1 MKNRAVFTAF
11 AVSIAWAQ
19 NPPAAPPATPQTQPV
34 AASTPTLPI
43 DKNAAEVASH
53 ETSLPFTS
61 HVTLVQV
68 PVIVRDRSGKVIGT
82 LKKED
87 FQLFDKGKPQEI
99 IKFSVEKNEGK
110 PAVEPDKKPDEG
122 GENLDAIP
130 SHFIAYV
137 FDDMHFKI
145 GDLMQAREAARKHL
159 RTALK
164 LTDRA
169 AIFTTS
175 GLVMLDFTHDIQA
188 IEDAMNKITPRSQS
202 VISALDCP
210 HITFYQ
216 ADQILNNDPQAFQGA
231 YQDAIACSNLDA
243 TIASNQSVLQ
253 NMVRSGSGRATALG
267 ETDAQFALASLL
279 NIIGRMNST
288 PGQRSVILISPGF
301 YIDQNFRYQ
310 QSQVIDKAIRA
321 KVVISS
327 VDGRGLYTI
336 IAGGDASVSHNSS
349 SPSSMIV
356 RERMER
362 ESAVAEGE
370 TLGEFALGTGGAWF
384 RSNNDLGEGFRQVGT
399 APEYQYFLGFSPQN
413 LKFDGT
419 FHQLRVT
426 LKGKDL
432 VIQARRG
439 YYAPNHAVTPAE
451 QSKEE
456 TREAFFSIEE
466 MVDIPLTVQTQFFR
480 PTPETARLSVL
491 SHIDLK
497 PIHFRKADGRNID
510 TITMVTG
517 VFDRNG
523 NLALNGIIKTIDL
536 KFKDETM
543 DAHMAAGLSAKTSFD
558 VPRGKYI
565 VRQVVR
571 DEEGQTMSARSLVV
585 EIR

>member
-1 MKNRAVFTAF
+1 MKNRAICAVFGL
-11 AVSIAWAQ
+11 SIAWAQ
-19 NPPAAPPATPQTQPV
+19 NPPATAPAQPPAQPP
-34 AASTPTLPI
+34 AQAPAKPI
-43 DKNAAEVASH
+43 DQNTAEVSSH

-68 PVIVRDRSGKVIGT
+68 PVIVRDRRGKVIGT

-99 IKFSVEKNEGK
+99 IKFSVEKTEGK
-110 PAVEPDKKPDEG
+110 PAVEPEKKPDEG
-122 GENLDAIP
+122 GESLDAIP

-137 FDDMHFKI
+137 FDDMHFKA
-145 GDLMQAREAARKHL
+145 GDLMQAREAARKHV

-164 LTDRA
+164 PTDRA

-175 GLVMLDFTHDIQA
+175 GVVMLDFTHDMQA
-188 IEDAMNKITPRSQS
+188 IDDAMNKIVPRPSGT
-202 VISALDCP
+202 ISALECP
-210 HITFYQ
+210 QVSFYEG
-216 ADQILNNDPQAFQGA
+216 DLIDHNDPQAYQAA
-231 YQDAIACSNLDA
+231 YQDAIACSNLDP
-243 TIASNQSVLQ
+243 TLYASSLQ
-253 NMVRSGSGRATALG
+253 NMVHSQTRRAIERG
-267 ETDAQFALASLL
+267 ETDGQITLASLL

-288 PGQRSVILISPGF
+288 PGQRSMILISPGF
-301 YIDQNFRYQ
+301 FIDQNFRYEQ
-310 QSQVIDKAIRA
+310 TQVIDKAIRT

-327 VDGRGLYTI
+327 LDGRGLYTI
-336 IAGGDASVSHNSS
+336 IAGGDASVSRTSS
-349 SPSSMIV
+349 SPSSMIT
-356 RERMER
+356 RDRMER
-362 ESAVAEGE
+362 ESAVAEGD
-370 TLGEFALGTGGAWF
+370 TLGEFAEGTGGAWF

-439 YYAPNHAVTPAE
+439 YYAPNHAITPAE

-466 MVDIPLTVQTQFFR
+466 MVDIPLAVQTQFFR
-480 PTPETARLSVL
+480 PTPETARISVL

-497 PIHFRKADGRNID
+497 PIHYRKADGRNID
-510 TITMVTG
+510 TLTIVTG

-523 NLALNGIIKTIDL
+523 NLVQNGIIKTIDL

-543 DAHMAAGLSAKTSFD
+543 DLHMSAGLSAKTSFD

-571 DEEGQTMSARSLVV
+571 DEEGQNMSARSLVV
-585 EIR
+585 DIP

>member
-1 MKNRAVFTAF
+1 MKSGAICAVL
-11 AVSIAWAQ
+11 VWSIAWAQ
-19 NPPAAPPATPQTQPV
+19 NPPAPPPPGAPPSQT
-34 AASTPTLPI
+34 API
-43 DKNAAEVASH
+43 AKNVAEVSSR
-53 ETSLPFTS
+53 EEPIPFTS

-110 PAVEPDKKPDEG
+110 PAIEPDKKPGEG

-130 SHFIAYV
+130 GHFIAYV
-137 FDDMHFKI
+137 FDDMHFKV

-159 RTALK
+159 KTALK
-164 LTDRA
+164 PTDRA

-175 GLVMLDFTHDIQA
+175 GLVMLDFTHDMQA
-188 IEDAMNKITPRSQS
+188 IEDAMNKITPRPSA
-202 VISALDCP
+202 VMSALECP
-210 HITFYQ
+210 QVTFYQ
-216 ADQILNNDPQAFQGA
+216 SDLIQNNDPQAYQAA
-231 YQDAIACSNLDA
+231 YQDAIACSNLDPTLA
-243 TIASNQSVLQ
+243 AASLQ
-253 NMVRSGSGRATALG
+253 AMVQMAKGRAQAQG
-267 ETDAQFALASLL
+267 ENDAQVAMASLL
-279 NIIGRMNST
+279 AIVSRMNNT
-288 PGQRSVILISPGF
+288 PGQRSMILISPGF
-301 YIDQNFRYQ
+301 YIDQSFRYQ
-310 QSQVIDKAIRA
+310 QSQLIDKAIRA

-327 VDGRGLYTI
+327 LDGRGLYTV
-336 IAGGDASVSHNSS
+336 IAGGDASVSRAPS
-349 SPSSMIV
+349 SPSSVII
-356 RERMER
+356 RDRMER
-362 ESAVAEGE
+362 ESAIAEGD
-370 TLGEFALGTGGAWF
+370 TLGEFAEGTGGAWF

-413 LKFDGT
+413 LKFDGS

-439 YYAPNHAVTPAE
+439 YYAPNHAITPAE

-456 TREAFFSIEE
+456 TREAFFSTEE
-466 MVDIPLTVQTQFFR
+466 LVDLPLALQTQFFR

-497 PIHFRKADGRNID
+497 QIHFRKADGRNID
-510 TITMVTG
+510 TLTIVTG

-523 NLALNGIIKTIDL
+523 NLSVNGIIKTIDL

-543 DAHMAAGLSAKTSFD
+543 DIHMAAGHFGEDQL
-558 VPRGKYI
+558 R
-565 VRQVVR
+565 R
-571 DEEGQTMSARSLVV
+571 SARQ
-585 EIR
+585 IYRAPGGAR